1 MSAVHEFVFQ
11 IYPYIAG
18 SVFLLG
24 SLLRFE
30 RGQYTWTSDS
40 SELLRRGMLRFGSNL
55 FHIGVLFLFLGHFVG
70 LLIPEVFGMVG
81 IGLPGHQLVAMISG
95 GLFGSAC
102 LVGLVMLIHRRVT
115 EPRIRATTRVMDM
128 VVLLWILI
136 TLSFGLGTLYFSAHE
151 LSGSN
156 LIPLSQWARHIITFH
171 GGAASFVAGLPL
183 TYQVHMVL
191 GMTLF
196 VLIPF
201 SRLVHI
207 WSGFALMV
215 YLLRP
220 YQVVRPG
227 LRQR

>member
-1 MSAVHEFVFQ
+1 MAEVHEFFFQ

-40 SELLRRGMLRFGSNL
+40 SELLRRGTLRFGSNL
-55 FHIGVLFLFLGHFVG
+55 FHVGVLFLFLGHFIG
-70 LLIPEVFGMVG
+70 LLMPEVFGILG
-81 IGLPGHQLVAMISG
+81 IGLRGHQLVAMISG
-95 GLFGSAC
+95 GLFGFAC
-102 LVGLVMLIHRRVT
+102 LIGLVLLIHRRVT
-115 EPRIRATTRVMDM
+115 EPRIRATTHTMDM
-128 VVLLWILI
+128 IVLVWILL
-136 TLSFGLGTLYFSAHE
+136 TLSIGLSTLYFSAHE
-151 LSGSN
+151 LSGGY
-156 LIPLSQWARHIITFH
+156 LIPLSQWARHIITFR
-171 GGAASFVAGLPL
+171 GGAASWVAEVPL
-183 TYQVHMVL
+183 VYQVHVVG

-196 VLIPF
+196 ALIPF

-207 WSGFALMV
+207 WSGFALVV

>member
-1 MSAVHEFVFQ
+1 MAEVHEFFFQ

-40 SELLRRGMLRFGSNL
+40 SELLRRGTLRFGSNL
-55 FHIGVLFLFLGHFVG
+55 FHVGVLFLFLGHFIG
-70 LLIPEVFGMVG
+70 LLMPEVFGILG
-81 IGLPGHQLVAMISG
+81 IGLRGHQLVAMISG
-95 GLFGSAC
+95 GLFGFAC
-102 LVGLVMLIHRRVT
+102 LIGLVLLIHRRVT
-115 EPRIRATTRVMDM
+115 EPRIRATTHTMDM
-128 VVLLWILI
+128 IVLVWILL
-136 TLSFGLGTLYFSAHE
+136 TLSIGLSTLYFSAHE
-151 LSGSN
+151 LSGGY
-156 LIPLSQWARHIITFH
+156 LIPLSQWARHIITFR
-171 GGAASFVAGLPL
+171 GGAASWVAEVPL
-183 TYQVHMVL
+183 VYQVHVVV

-196 VLIPF
+196 ALIPF

-207 WSGFALMV
+207 WSGFALVV

>member
-1 MSAVHEFVFQ
+1 MSDLHEFFFQ
-11 IYPYIAG
+11 IYPYIAA

-40 SELLRRGMLRFGSNL
+40 SELLKRGTLRFGSNL
-55 FHIGVLFLFLGHFVG
+55 FHVGVLFLFLGHFIG
-70 LLIPEVFGMVG
+70 LLMPEVFGMLG
-81 IGLPGHQLVAMISG
+81 IGLQGHQLVAMISG
-95 GLFGSAC
+95 GLFGFAC
-102 LVGLVMLIHRRVT
+102 LIGLVMLIHRRVT

-128 VVLLWILI
+128 VVLVWILI
-136 TLSFGLGTLYFSAHE
+136 TLSFGLGTLYFSAQE
-151 LSGSN
+151 LSGGN
-156 LIPLSQWARHIITFH
+156 LTPLAQWARHIVTFH
-171 GGAASFVAGLPL
+171 GGAASFVTEVPL
-183 TYQVHMVL
+183 VYQVHMVL

-196 VLIPF
+196 ALIPF

-207 WSGFALMV
+207 WSGFALVV